1 MKSKIFLIAMLN
13 IIIIIGA
20 LGVYQAIAIHR
31 QDAEKIAKLQK
42 QHVLKSYQIIRRNVF
57 PDCDHVV
64 LEGCDMK
71 ICEKI
76 LLPIRDARPRHPGDR
91 RGGPGTTMK

>member
-42 QHVLKSYQIIRRNVF
+42 TVKELQN
-57 PDCDHVV
+57 
-64 LEGCDMK
+64 
-71 ICEKI
+71 
-76 LLPIRDARPRHPGDR
+76 
-91 RGGPGTTMK
+91 GGGTAAGGTSGT

>member
-31 QDAEKIAKLQK
+31 QDAEKIANYSDR
-42 QHVLKSYQIIRRNVF
+42 KS
-57 PDCDHVV
+57 VV
-64 LEGCDMK
+64 
-71 ICEKI
+71 
-76 LLPIRDARPRHPGDR
+76 
-91 RGGPGTTMK
+91 